1 MFSPGN
7 LDYKKTL
14 QDLFTV
20 TFNLMI
26 IIILKIVAVAYSA
39 SLHVC
44 ITGICDRKEPGLV
57 LPFLFLIWAVPAFH
71 AHCPVCFSLAVGK
84 QRVRAL
90 FYQIICLAKLVNS
103 NCQSTSPYFAV
114 FLNPGVDQAL
124 PPERRAPVT
133 PSSASRYHRRRS
145 SGSRDERYRS
155 GKLNVLQL
163 LHIARCNVGGGE
175 MHEWTRLQKLCE
187 CTAVYSGV
195 CDWL

>member
-1 MFSPGN
+1 MKRTLTPCPPVSSFGFAPVQIWQSFKYLMFKCFRCLLSFYY
-7 LDYKKTL
+7 LIE
-14 QDLFTV
+14 FIV
-20 TFNLMI
+20 E
-26 IIILKIVAVAYSA
+26 ILSA
-39 SLHVC
+39 
-44 ITGICDRKEPGLV
+44 
-57 LPFLFLIWAVPAFH
+57 AFH

-195 CDWL
+195 CDWLWYADDLLPQP